1 MEVTITIGPEF
12 KREFK
17 RLSKKYHSLLDDLEL
32 WKKDI
37 INNPFLGDDLGSGI
51 RKVRMALLQKVKER
65 VGVLVY

>member
-37 INNPFLGDDLGSGI
+37 INN
-51 RKVRMALLQKVKER
+51 
-65 VGVLVY
+65 